1 MTRHRKSRFEAHQLG
16 CREGAPRP
24 SDESSP
30 PPRAGHL
37 SGTGHLLPMRRGAG
51 DAARLALCFLAS
63 SLIEGSY
70 SVNTDP
76 TRVDVGVSPACEA
89 GNTFYDGLADLFE
102 AKSKRR
108 GRVGSGPSSA

>member
-51 DAARLALCFLAS
+51 DAAGAHVLARVLAQCDGAEDGMRLGCYFGGGGGVLLA
-63 SLIEGSY
+63 
-70 SVNTDP
+70 
-76 TRVDVGVSPACEA
+76 A
-89 GNTFYDGLADLFE
+89 F
-102 AKSKRR
+102 
-108 GRVGSGPSSA
+108 